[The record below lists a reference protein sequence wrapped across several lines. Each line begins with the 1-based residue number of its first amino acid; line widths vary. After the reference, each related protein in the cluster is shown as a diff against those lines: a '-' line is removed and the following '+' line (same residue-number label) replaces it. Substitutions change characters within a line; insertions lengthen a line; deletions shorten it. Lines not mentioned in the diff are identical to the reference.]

1 MRVAGRFIVAAAAA
15 VVVAAGATAA
25 AGAPV
30 PTPITPAA
38 GQAVLLTPPAGF
50 ANGDVNLTWSIVYDC
65 PGPAGIHS
73 SYVHLRRPGDADWQ
87 SEQRGGPFLGDG
99 QFSVP
104 ATFFPTAQPAAWEWR
119 VFWACGATGG
129 FAGAQGTSDPV
140 PFTVALPPAPAPPA
154 PTAPTAPTPT
164 TPAPQPCAGRTG
176 SALVICRA
184 RLARNARLTAC
195 AKIAKA
201 KRRAACR
208 VTARARYTR
217 TVRLQ
222 RCAAKTG
229 EKRRACIRS
238 ANAAY
243 RRAVT

>member
-1 MRVAGRFIVAAAAA
+1 MRVAGRFIAAAAAA
-15 VVVAAGATAA
+15 VAVAAGATAA

-30 PTPITPAA
+30 PTPISPAA

-50 ANGDVNLTWSIVYDC
+50 ANGDVTFAWSITYDC
-65 PGPAGIHS
+65 PGPASIHS
-73 SYVHLRRPGDADWQ
+73 SYVHLWRPGDADWQ

-140 PFTVALPPAPAPPA
+140 PFTVALPQAPGPPAPVTPPGPPAPA
-154 PTAPTAPTPT
+154 TTPTP
-164 TPAPQPCAGRTG
+164 PCAGLEGTAR
-176 SALVICRA
+176 AICRA
-184 RLARNARLTAC
+184 RLAAC
-195 AKIAKA
+195 ARIRKA
-201 KRRAACR
+201 TPRAACR
-208 VTARARYTR
+208 VSARAQYTR

-222 RCAAKTG
+222 RCTAKTG
-229 EKRRACIRS
+229 KKRAACIRS

-243 RRAVT
+243 RRAVA